1 MAKKKRWI
9 DQRTFKLRKRDLYFR
24 NFRGIN
30 EYNPKDR
37 RPTIGIKLTE
47 ELAEQMDKEGWY
59 VRWTKVR
66 DDAPEDIQPIPWLK
80 VTINM
85 DSERPPQVNMILGKT
100 VTALTKETI
109 ATLDAASIDHLT
121 VKVRAYDWDDSGK
134 YGAAAYLVGMNV
146 YCEEDDLESELRDY
160 MEDDD
165 DDEEE
170 APFD

>member
-1 MAKKKRWI
+1 MAKKRKWI
-9 DQRTFKLRKRDLYFR
+9 EPLTFKLKRRDLYFR
-24 NFRGIN
+24 NFRGIDQ
-30 EYNPKDR
+30 YNPR
-37 RPTIGIKLTE
+37 NTRPTIGIKLDE
-47 ELAEQMDKEGWY
+47 DLADKMEKDGWY

-85 DSERPPQVNMILGKT
+85 ESERPPQVNMVVGKS
-100 VTALTKETI
+100 VTALTKDTI
-109 ATLDAASIDHLT
+109 ATLDAVSIDHMT
-121 VKVRAYDWDDSGK
+121 IKVRAFDWDESGK

-165 DDEEE
+165 DEEE
-170 APFD
+170 PFD